1 MSRASVLRV
10 CLTLATSLAA
20 VVATACLIAR
30 PSVPAGPGGHSSVAA
45 LPTVPAAWPSDRLE
59 LGMADG
65 PGGAAAM
72 QQTADF
78 AFRYQYL
85 AGGVNTGNGWSNWN
99 ANAQFVT
106 YYVQDSIANGITPL
120 FTYYMMYQSSP
131 GTALG
136 EYEGNYANMQ
146 NLATMTAY
154 YNDVRLFFQRAGA
167 FPSTTMVLH
176 VEPDLWGYMQQ
187 RSTGDN
193 AATVAARVASTGLP
207 DLAGLPNTVAGF
219 AQAIVQLR
227 DLYAPNVL
235 LGYHMSGWGTMFDIV
250 YSDPPNATI
259 DILAARSAAFYAS
272 LGTPFDV
279 TFAEFSDRDSGFKQ
293 HVYGDG
299 GASWWDAGDFQRN
312 VRYLTKYSEASGQR
326 IVMWQ
331 IPYGNTKMRA
341 MNNTWNHYQDNRVEW
356 LLDEPAR
363 THLHEYREAG
373 VLAFLFGGGAAGVTC
388 PCDAAGDGV
397 TNPAPINGNT
407 TMSLSA
413 DDDGGFFRQKAAAY
427 YATGALPLASVPATP
442 TPTRT
447 QTATPTPSRTPTPDL
462 GIPPH
467 ETIVPLP

>member
-1 MSRASVLRV
+1 MLHR
-10 CLTLATSLAA
+10 TLVIPVA
-20 VVATACLIAR
+20 VVAAC
-30 PSVPAGPGGHSSVAA
+30 AA
-45 LPTVPAAWPSDRLE
+45 AACMLPPAWPSLDAPPPADPSVGVAELSALPPAWPSTRLE

-72 QQTADF
+72 KQTADF

-85 AGGVNTGNGWSNWN
+85 AGGVNTGNGWATWN
-99 ANAQFVT
+99 TNAHFVT
-106 YYVQDSIANGITPL
+106 YYVQDSIANDTTPV

-131 GTALG
+131 GTPLG

-146 NLATMTAY
+146 NTSTMTAY
-154 YNDVRLFFQRAGA
+154 YNDLKLFFQRAGA

-193 AATVAARVASTGLP
+193 AATVSARVASTGVP
-207 DLAGLPNTVAGF
+207 ELAGLPNNVAGF
-219 AQAIVQLR
+219 AQAVARLR

-250 YSDPPNATI
+250 YSDPPDETVDA
-259 DILAARSAAFYAS
+259 LALRSAAFYGS
-272 LGTPFDV
+272 LGAPFDI
-279 TFAEFSDRDSGFKQ
+279 TFAEFSDRDSGFEQ
-293 HVYGDG
+293 YVYGDG
-299 GASWWDAGDFQRN
+299 GASWWDAGDFARN
-312 VRYLTKYSEASGQR
+312 VRYLSTYGAAAAQR

-331 IPYGNTKMRA
+331 VPYGNTKMRA

-363 THLHEYREAG
+363 THLESYRQAG
-373 VLAFLFGGGAAGVTC
+373 VVAFLFGGGAAGVTC
-388 PCDAAGDGV
+388 PCDAAGDGI

-407 TMSLSA
+407 LVSLSA

-427 YATGALPLASVPATP
+427 YATGAVPLAAASPTPTP

-447 QTATPTPSRTPTPDL
+447 PTPTATPDI
-462 GIPPH
+462 GIPSG
-467 ETIVPLP
+467 ETITPLG